1 MGNVLVYFSHDRMFR
16 QMGAVCDRSASEMRS
31 LLIDSELQ
39 WEFERGQV
47 SEREFCGR
55 LSQLVG
61 RELEVDAVRQAGSDI
76 FWPHPEMRPILEGL
90 KKQGLRL
97 VLLSNTSISHF
108 EWIQQRYDFPALFD
122 DLVLSYEVG
131 AIKPEE
137 AIFRAALDKIDCDP
151 EECFYTDDISA
162 YVAAGRTYG
171 LQAEIFTG
179 ANDLREHLRM
189 RGVSLE

>member
-1 MGNVLVYFSHDRMFR
+1 
-16 QMGAVCDRSASEMRS
+16 
-31 LLIDSELQ
+31 
-39 WEFERGQV
+39 
-47 SEREFCGR
+47 
-55 LSQLVG
+55 
-61 RELEVDAVRQAGSDI
+61 
-76 FWPHPEMRPILEGL
+76 MRPILEGL